1 MIKSPAFARYS
12 GLRGQKESAMHD
24 SPFHFPEAPFKTT
37 PDPKFYYSN
46 QVFKNAWATLRFG
59 IYARKGFIV
68 ITGEPGTGKTTLLRR
83 AMRDFGSNIKTAY
96 ITDTLVGGTDFLH
109 LTFTEL
115 ALGDSSQNRPAIT
128 KRLNDYLLEQF
139 EQGNTVALLVDEA
152 QKLSLE
158 GLEELRCLGNL
169 ETDRDKLLQIVLAGQ
184 PELDQKLDQPELRQL
199 KQRIALRCQL
209 KPITHD
215 EVRAYM
221 DSRLHIIGYSSENLF
236 EPNAIEKIA
245 CYSNGIPRLINTICD
260 NAFLV
265 AYSRSARKVTAAMI
279 DTVAENLRLGLGQY
293 PFNRKEAPHSAPGRE
308 DDSTTRQL
316 LNPITRILGT
326 IVFVSALGVFFYSH
340 ELGLSASGP
349 QRDLAPAETTKTAA
363 AKQRA
368 IAEQAST
375 DSNAFQVEK
384 SGQLLHD
391 RKQRPPSKSRELFV
405 IGASFVRAAPS
416 PNAEII
422 ATLPPGTRIQ
432 VTGPTREYYGVRS
445 RGTTTIRGYVH
456 KEDAFFERKKES
468 RSKRHRK
475 S

>member
-1 MIKSPAFARYS
+1 
-12 GLRGQKESAMHD
+12 MHD

-37 PDPKFYYSN
+37 PDPKFYYTN
-46 QVFKNAWATLRFG
+46 QVFKNAWTTLRFG

-96 ITDTLVGGTDFLH
+96 ITDTLVGGTDLLH
-109 LTFTEL
+109 VMFADL
-115 ALGDSSQNRPAIT
+115 ALGDSSQNRAAIT

-184 PELDQKLDQPELRQL
+184 PELDQKLDLPELRQL

-215 EVRAYM
+215 EVRDYM
-221 DSRLHIIGYSSENLF
+221 DSRLHIIGYTSENLF
-236 EPNAIEKIA
+236 EASAIEKIA

-260 NAFLV
+260 NAFVV

-293 PFNRKEAPHSAPGRE
+293 PFNRKGPPQSAPERE

-316 LNPITRILGT
+316 LNPITRILGS
-326 IVFVSALGVFFYSH
+326 IVFVSALGVFFYPH

-349 QRDLAPAETTKTAA
+349 QRDLAPEETTKTAA

-368 IAEQAST
+368 IAERAST
-375 DSNAFQVEK
+375 DANAFQVEK
-384 SGQLLHD
+384 SQRLLHS
-391 RKQRPPSKSRELFV
+391 RQQRPPFKSRELFV
-405 IGASFVRAAPS
+405 IGASFVRAAPR

-432 VTGPTREYYGVRS
+432 VTGPRGEYYGVRS

-468 RSKRHRK
+468 RSKRYRK

>member
-1 MIKSPAFARYS
+1 
-12 GLRGQKESAMHD
+12 MHD

-37 PDPKFYYSN
+37 PDPKFYYAN

-96 ITDTLVGGTDFLH
+96 ITETLVGGTDFLH

-221 DSRLHIIGYSSENLF
+221 DSRLHIIGYNSENLF

-293 PFNRKEAPHSAPGRE
+293 PFNQKGAPQSAPGRE

-326 IVFVSALGVFFYSH
+326 IVLVSALGVFFYSH

-349 QRDLAPAETTKTAA
+349 QRDLAPAETIKTAA
-363 AKQRA
+363 EKQRA
-368 IAEQAST
+368 IAEHAS

-384 SGQLLHD
+384 SQRLLD
-391 RKQRPPSKSRELFV
+391 SRQQKPPSKNRELFV

>member
-1 MIKSPAFARYS
+1 
-12 GLRGQKESAMHD
+12 MHD
-24 SPFHFPEAPFKTT
+24 SPFHFSEAPFKTT

-96 ITDTLVGGTDFLH
+96 ITDTVVGGTDFLH
-109 LTFTEL
+109 LTFTDL
-115 ALGDSSQNRPAIT
+115 ALGDSSQNLSAIT

-184 PELDQKLDQPELRQL
+184 PELEQKLDRPELRQL

-209 KPITHD
+209 TPITHD

-221 DSRLHIIGYSSENLF
+221 DSRLHIIGYRSEDLF

-245 CYSNGIPRLINTICD
+245 CYSSGIPRLINIICD
-260 NAFLV
+260 NALLA
-265 AYSRSARKVTAAMI
+265 AYSQSARKVTVAMI
-279 DTVAENLRLGLGQY
+279 NTVAQNLRLDYY
-293 PFNRKEAPHSAPGRE
+293 PFDRKEAAKSASGRE
-308 DDSTTRQL
+308 DESTPRQL
-316 LNPITRILGT
+316 LTRITRILGA
-326 IVFVSALGVFFYSH
+326 IVLLSPAGVFFYSH
-340 ELGLSASGP
+340 DMGLSASGP
-349 QRDLAPAETTKTAA
+349 QTNVAQDEMTKTTAV
-363 AKQRA
+363 KEMA
-368 IAEQAST
+368 IAKHAST
-375 DSNAFQVEK
+375 DPSAFQVEK

-391 RKQRPPSKSRELFV
+391 RKQRPPSKSKELFV
-405 IGASFVRAAPS
+405 IGPSFVRAAPS

-422 ATLPPGTRIQ
+422 GTLPPGTRIQ